1 MTTEELCKLAQNN
14 EPMPCGL
21 WISEQILFS
30 AVRNIYA
37 AYRAGTITAEQGKN
51 EKNLA
56 LGQYENI
63 RLWEKIFHEQHKRSV
78 ELGKLLTKANKE
90 GCEVCRQMAGLI
102 DGRITIY
109 ENEIDFKKEEQDVQ
123 SYKC

>member
-14 EPMPCGL
+14 EPMPEGL
-21 WISEQILFS
+21 LLSEQFLFGTI
-30 AVRNIYA
+30 RNIYA

-63 RLWEKIFHEQHKRSV
+63 RLWERVFREQAKRSV
-78 ELGKLLTKANKE
+78 EIGKLLTKANKE
-90 GCEVCRQMAGLI
+90 GCGVCKQVAGLLT
-102 DGRITIY
+102 GRIIPS
-109 ENEIDFKKEEQDVQ
+109 EIDCKKE
-123 SYKC
+123 